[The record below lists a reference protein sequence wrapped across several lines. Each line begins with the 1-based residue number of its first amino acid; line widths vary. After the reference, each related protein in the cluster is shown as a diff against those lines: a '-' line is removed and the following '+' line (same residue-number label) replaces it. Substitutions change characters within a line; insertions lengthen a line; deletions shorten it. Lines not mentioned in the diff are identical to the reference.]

1 MSIPLLVTQRSATP
15 GGGAARACRS
25 TMRRKIVVAY
35 PPHDVPALGPR
46 LCALAL
52 AAPLLSHGFVVV
64 ITDAA
69 IDDDVPQRILRRFSN
84 ALSLGISVPT
94 GSMITSA
101 LHIARMAGARAF
113 GA

>member
-25 TMRRKIVVAY
+25 TMRRKIVVFY

-46 LCALAL
+46 LCALAPP
-52 AAPLLSHGFVVV
+52 APLLSHGFVVV

-69 IDDDVPQRILRRFSN
+69 SMTTCSN
-84 ALSLGISVPT
+84 EFCG
-94 GSMITSA
+94 GSAMR
-101 LHIARMAGARAF
+101 LVLVF
-113 GA
+113 